1 MLYEGLTYIQFRP
14 CIHWALSGLIL
25 GSRQQPRLE
34 INVQRFYSKVLIF
47 DFDHYL
53 LHKYPV
59 IRHLFKV
66 NKKDSRITPK
76 HVALV
81 SFLLTLERYF

>member
-47 DFDHYL
+47 DHYL
-53 LHKYPV
+53 PHKYPV

-76 HVALV
+76 DVALV